1 MAQLLFTARHGG
13 RSVGNFSSFNLGDHV
28 GDDAGAVAEN
38 RKILRELL
46 SQVEPI
52 FMNQVHGNEVVEVDE
67 LTVPPIT
74 ADALV
79 TRKAG
84 LPLTVLSADCL
95 PILIQGKSVA
105 GVIHAGRKG
114 ILNGVIERTISKIRT
129 FTDTKLSATIGPAIC
144 GRCYEVDVQMYL
156 EAIAVEP
163 SLATTIETHCLDL
176 KKAASV
182 QLQRGDVIVNDLE
195 ICTAQDSNFFSY
207 RRDGASGRNAGVIVL

>member
-95 PILIQGKSVA
+95 PILIQGKSVV